1 MVLTCSLLHTTQDG
15 ETQSLTRAAQS
26 DVVGL
31 SKSCCPDPTVT
42 SGEKMWLCAWPS
54 CCPDVLR
61 QIGIGSGRKVRYS
74 TLRLGRKSRNNAHH
88 FLSSKVLVLLG
99 ATASLRLPH
108 SLSRT
113 RLRLRKQARMSLKI
127 FTVVSASVFDTR
139 SNPTYEEPHEF
150 QTSPANHRKQRRG
163 SQACRFSARNF
174 R

>member
-1 MVLTCSLLHTTQDG
+1 MSGH
-15 ETQSLTRAAQS
+15 
-26 DVVGL
+26 
-31 SKSCCPDPTVT
+31 PDQASVRREIENADEYAPPVRNIW
-42 SGEKMWLCAWPS
+42 E
-54 CCPDVLR
+54 V
-61 QIGIGSGRKVRYS
+61 GSGYPPFS
-74 TLRLGRKSRNNAHH
+74 SSIGRKSRNNAHH

-108 SLSRT
+108 FLSRT